1 MHIRQRI
8 GIIFA
13 IVAILLIGVVVFIIW
28 PTITDIRQISQSV
41 YLERVD
47 LEKKYL
53 RGQLLRKTIED
64 FEKIKPQQEKLAAA
78 FIKEGEELEFI
89 TALERVA
96 AANGLSQ
103 VIKLQPTQ
111 DKTLEKKF
119 YSPLPLTLNATGSFL
134 NTLKYLSDLQNL
146 KYYFNVSAITFSNQS
161 ANRNNPEIINTNLAG
176 EIYSLSKTTTKN

>member
-64 FEKIKPQQEKLAAA
+64 FEKIKPERDRLNTIFLLTGDELSFITTLEQIAHNRQLAEHKIDLQPARSGFFPLRLTLSGTFEQVMGYVSDIESLSQYYIIDNLSVATSRIENGTEPAAIRLNLSGKIYSREPEKL
-78 FIKEGEELEFI
+78 
-89 TALERVA
+89 
-96 AANGLSQ
+96 
-103 VIKLQPTQ
+103 
-111 DKTLEKKF
+111 
-119 YSPLPLTLNATGSFL
+119 
-134 NTLKYLSDLQNL
+134 
-146 KYYFNVSAITFSNQS
+146 
-161 ANRNNPEIINTNLAG
+161 
-176 EIYSLSKTTTKN
+176 